1 MAALQDKEF
10 ILLSRAK
17 DLIKHTLTMT
27 DNAKRYPKKY
37 RFTFVN
43 RMQGLAIDIYEHINT
58 ANELNVLNK
67 EELKERLQYQ
77 NKALTKCKTLLFLI
91 DLSLEYKNIV
101 LDSRQAQAWARYV
114 LDVKNMTVKWYSKDK
129 ERLKG

>member
-1 MAALQDKEF
+1 MAALKDKEF
-10 ILLSRAK
+10 ILLSRVK

-58 ANELNVLNK
+58 V
-67 EELKERLQYQ
+67 
-77 NKALTKCKTLLFLI
+77 
-91 DLSLEYKNIV
+91 NI
-101 LDSRQAQAWARYV
+101 LM
-114 LDVKNMTVKWYSKDK
+114 KK
-129 ERLKG
+129 